1 MSLSAPANE
10 IQARRMDRLKKR
22 SAKSP
27 VNGSV
32 KRASYTSAAMRRS
45 FESKESLQRHILSK
59 TKSSSNDYFMRNP
72 PKLDVNKTNVSPA
85 AVSEKEEKAQPW
97 KWVQVENESPIEGE
111 QPSTSWVFQQ
121 VVEEE
126 KSQNLST
133 GDSSSVVGVVAEES
147 LNSRDASQDAS
158 ENFSIKPHNLL
169 ARKSF
174 VDMLQN
180 YFRRKKVLPTLLG
193 DDDID
198 KSYYNGSEG
207 EDPLDNSCDDLE
219 ASSKRKRWASSYP
232 SMFSRLY
239 NNLTGTNS

>member
-32 KRASYTSAAMRRS
+32 KRASSYTSAAMRRS

-59 TKSSSNDYFMRNP
+59 TKSSSNDYYMRNP

-97 KWVQVENESPIEGE
+97 MWVQVENESPIEGE

-126 KSQNLST
+126 KSQTLST
-133 GDSSSVVGVVAEES
+133 GDSSLVVAEES

-158 ENFSIKPHNLL
+158 ENLSIKPHNLL
-169 ARKSF
+169 ARRSF

-180 YFRRKKVLPTLLG
+180 YFRRKKVLPTLFAE
-193 DDDID
+193 DDID
-198 KSYYNGSEG
+198 NSYYKGSE
-207 EDPLDNSCDDLE
+207 DSADNSCDDLE
-219 ASSKRKRWASSYP
+219 ASSKRKQCASSYP